1 MDTSRL
7 QACFFIYSILLG
19 TCRKMRPCPQ
29 QCLFLHVIEIF
40 VFLECDCSV
49 SSICTLAWGQTWVCL
64 SSLKQHYTVPPSRTY
79 LCFSASCSETV
90 FSVVKN
96 QLLHFLLLVP
106 IPFPVRKPV
115 LFQSHTKKRVDLYI
129 PVFVLNGAL
138 FKGRTCEIAGGS
150 VDFFSIPNTCIEV
163 SFFLL
168 SLLTFISL

>member
-1 MDTSRL
+1 
-7 QACFFIYSILLG
+7 
-19 TCRKMRPCPQ
+19 MRPCPQ